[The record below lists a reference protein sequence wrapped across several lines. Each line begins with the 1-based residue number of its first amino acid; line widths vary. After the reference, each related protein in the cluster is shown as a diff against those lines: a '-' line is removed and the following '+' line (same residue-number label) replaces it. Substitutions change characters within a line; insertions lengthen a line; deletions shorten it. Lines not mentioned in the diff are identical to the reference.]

1 MVVEVHFLAKKVQK
15 LNTLIIECMIRAIT
29 PLTKETSSATT
40 SEVLEIALLVIIH
53 VLILFFFLFS
63 IALLPMTPF
72 PYKYFNCVP
81 QILCRVITKLSY
93 MFLLVAKCYLLILS
107 LVNSGLSP
115 RTLIYRDC
123 RRHSHFPDFLKQL
136 PSHCFSALLERQ
148 LRHKQPNQ
156 SLTTPHLCCL
166 DTGHAPK

>member
-1 MVVEVHFLAKKVQK
+1 MVVEVHFLAKKGPKVKYPYYRVHDQGD
-15 LNTLIIECMIRAIT
+15 NTFYQRDQLCHHLRSFGDCLASHHPRSHTI
-29 PLTKETSSATT
+29 
-40 SEVLEIALLVIIH
+40 
-53 VLILFFFLFS
+53 FFLFS